1 MFVYERRN
9 ERETNLGDDN
19 VRNIFEMLS
28 EVFIEHENET
38 EDNFGLI
45 ENLHEVNQIS
55 MRRRGKT
62 RKIETHST

>member
-1 MFVYERRN
+1 MERGEDERVLVYARRN

-55 MRRRGKT
+55 MRR
-62 RKIETHST
+62 